1 MKMKQVYE
9 SNPALGDPLSIQGQ
23 LTENGHRLDKLR
35 SELKKFQDFLDELEG
50 KAPSSPAIR
59 AKDESATDGGGG
71 KAGRTNRRSKRR
83 SSMSDGAES
92 LSRSGSD
99 SSVSNQRNSS
109 TGASANKKQ
118 ENGTSR
124 SPESGICTSSMSLPS
139 SSSGSNDNGGKSGQ
153 LAEDEEDDDEEF
165 YDADP
170 LPILGRCRAL
180 YSFEVTSEGSIRMDE
195 NEELWVIETDQG
207 DGWTRV
213 RRIKP
218 STIDPMP
225 EGFVPTSYIET
236 TELFAVPHPV

>member
-1 MKMKQVYE
+1 
-9 SNPALGDPLSIQGQ
+9 
-23 LTENGHRLDKLR
+23 
-35 SELKKFQDFLDELEG
+35 LDELEG

-59 AKDESATDGGGG
+59 AKDESTTDGSN
-71 KAGRTNRRSKRR
+71 AGRTNRRSKRR

-99 SSVSNQRNSS
+99 SSVSNQRNSGGG
-109 TGASANKKQ
+109 TGASAKKKQ
-118 ENGTSR
+118 ENGSEPIRKVTCRILDSKKPSEENPSTSR

-218 STIDPMP
+218 SSIDPMP